1 MPSFRCR
8 GQAAHAPL
16 VVQHQRGT
24 QRRPEEFLAPGPQW
38 ETSLDIP
45 EKHEKNMEKRGKIG
59 KKGKKNMEKRGKVGK
74 KGKKTWKNVGK
85 YAANHIFKWERPW
98 KNKLILM
105 GTSLGKLEV

>member
-59 KKGKKNMEKRGKVGK
+59 KKGKKHG
-74 KGKKTWKNVGK
+74 KTWESMQQTTFLNGK
-85 YAANHIFKWERPW
+85 DHGK
-98 KNKLILM
+98 
-105 GTSLGKLEV
+105 TS